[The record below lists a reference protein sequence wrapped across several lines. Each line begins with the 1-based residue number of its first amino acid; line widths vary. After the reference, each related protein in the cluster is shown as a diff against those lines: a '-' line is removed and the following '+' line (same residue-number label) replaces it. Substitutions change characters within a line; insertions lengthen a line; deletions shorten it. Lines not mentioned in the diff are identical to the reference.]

1 MSPAHRIVG
10 AATLALGC
18 GGALATEWTP
28 AGSDGPRFNLLN
40 TISIGAAWR
49 VEDRDPKLVG
59 KASLAG
65 NRDLC
70 ASDNCIGLS
79 PGDTEPN
86 ERFLAAPGGL
96 SSVIDDGNLNYGK
109 GDLVAVTAKW
119 SPRLS
124 VDWGDYSLEA
134 SALYFFDPVNHG
146 FDETHPNRI
155 VEPGPGTGVFVRAP
169 RSRQAERDVGHAF
182 ELRNLYLQTTYELPG
197 NRLLDVKLGRQ
208 LLNWGVSA
216 FGIATS
222 INVVNPADLNNL
234 VRPGAELFELY
245 LPQNMLVVAGDLVG
259 STTFEAFYQL
269 EWQPF
274 GFPAKGSLLSFFD
287 AGNEVEPNETVVL
300 PFSKTPEDPLLQG
313 TPANSLLGLVS
324 ATSFSAARAP
334 NREPSDTG
342 QYGLAVYHFF
352 DDSGIEL
359 GVFAANYHSRL
370 PSVSVYATDAS
381 CTRREGNANNR
392 DTQNLLQ
399 FLDDCGIPGIDTPG
413 VDFEALPLDTARY
426 FLDYAEDIRMF
437 GVSLIGDRFGTA
449 WQMELSYRPNFP
461 VQVDLEDLL
470 FAAFQPAFPRDTL
483 TIIPESPVID
493 AAGSLL
499 TLLPEL
505 TLPGGPL
512 DPADLGPATLAS
524 SRIAIP
530 DYLTAYR
537 GGTPGEVVPN
547 SYLPGYQRMPLWQGS
562 ASFLRIWSGGQV
574 LAADQFGLL
583 FELDGIYLPDLPS
596 TSVAQFEAPGT
607 NTHASPGIAETGNG
621 LLINPIQETG
631 QYVTPFSWGYRAG
644 LLLLYN
650 NVLIPGLSLRPLI
663 VMVHDIDGVAPGLA
677 ENHLEGRTIMLN
689 NLEAK
694 YRGFSFNLQYARFGG
709 AGRQNTLRDRDLV
722 ALAVSYDF

>member
-1 MSPAHRIVG
+1 MMRVTWLIG
-10 AATLALGC
+10 ASLLLSTPLAS
-18 GGALATEWTP
+18 AVKWAP
-28 AGSDGPRFNLLN
+28 AGKDGPQVNLLN
-40 TISIGAAWR
+40 TVSIGAAWR
-49 VEDRDPKLVG
+49 LEDQDPNLIG
-59 KASLAG
+59 KASLPG

-70 ASDNCIGLS
+70 AADNCIGLS
-79 PGDTEPN
+79 AGDTEPN
-86 ERFLAAPGGL
+86 ERFLAAPGAL
-96 SSVIDDGNLNYGK
+96 SSIIDDGNLNYEQ
-109 GDLVAVTAKW
+109 GDVVAATAKW

-134 SALYFFDPVNHG
+134 SALYFFDPVNDG
-146 FDETHPNRI
+146 FRETHPNRI
-155 VEPGPGTGVFVRAP
+155 VQPGPGPGEFVRVP
-169 RSRQAERDVGHAF
+169 RSRQAERDVGEAF
-182 ELRNLYLQTTYELPG
+182 ELRNLYLQTTFELPG
-197 NRLLDVKLGRQ
+197 KRLLDVKLGRQ

-245 LPQNMLVVAGDLVG
+245 LPQNMLVLAGDLIG

-274 GFPAKGSLLSFFD
+274 GFPAKGSFLSFFD

-300 PFSKTPEDPLLQG
+300 PFSKTPEDPMQQG

-342 QYGLAVYHFF
+342 QYGLAVYHYF

-359 GVFAANYHSRL
+359 GLFAARYHSRL
-370 PSVSVYATDAS
+370 PSVSAFAADAS

-392 DTQNLLQ
+392 DTTNLLQ
-399 FLDDCGIPGIDTPG
+399 FLDDCGVPGLDTPG
-413 VDFEALPLDTARY
+413 VDFEALPLDSARY

-437 GVSLIGDRFGTA
+437 GFSLIGDSFGAA

-470 FAAFQPAFPRDTL
+470 FAAFQPAFPRNTL
-483 TIIPESPVID
+483 TIIPDNPVVD
-493 AAGSLL
+493 VAGSLL

-512 DPADLGPATLAS
+512 SPGDVGPATLAS
-524 SRIAIP
+524 SRVAIP
-530 DYLTAYR
+530 DFLTAYR
-537 GGTPGEVVPN
+537 GGTPGEIVPN
-547 SYLPGYQRMPLWQGS
+547 SYLQGYERMALWQGS

-574 LAADQFGLL
+574 LNADQFGLL
-583 FELDGIYLPDLPS
+583 FEVDGILLPDLPS
-596 TSVAQFEAPGT
+596 TSVVQFEAPGT

-631 QYVTPFSWGYRAG
+631 QYVTEFSWGYRAG

-650 NVLIPGLSLRPLI
+650 NVLLPGLSLRPLI
-663 VMVHDIDGVAPGLA
+663 VMVHDIEGVAPGLA

-694 YRGFSFNLQYARFGG
+694 YRDFSFNLQYARFGG
-709 AGRQNTLRDRDLV
+709 AGRQNTLRDRDLF

>member
-1 MSPAHRIVG
+1 MSARKPLLT
-10 AATLALGC
+10 AALLLIASPGHAIDWQP
-18 GGALATEWTP
+18 GGDT
-28 AGSDGPRFNLLN
+28 GPLFSLQN
-40 TISIGAAWR
+40 TVSIGAAWR
-49 VEDRDPKLVG
+49 VEDRDINLIG
-59 KASLAG
+59 KASVAG

-70 ASDNCIGLS
+70 SADNCIGLS
-79 PGDTEPN
+79 EGDTAPN
-86 ERFLAAPGGL
+86 QRFLAAPGGL
-96 SSVIDDGNLNYGK
+96 SSNIDDGNLNYDR
-109 GDLVAVTAKW
+109 GDIAAATAKW

-134 SALYFFDPVNHG
+134 SAIYFFDPVNRG

-155 VEPGPGTGVFVRAP
+155 ITPGPGTGSFVRTP
-169 RSRQAERDVGHAF
+169 RSEQAERDVGEDFA
-182 ELRNLYLQTTYELPG
+182 LRNLYLKTTFELPG

-245 LPQNMLVVAGDLVG
+245 LPQNMLVLAGDLFE

-269 EWQPF
+269 EWLPF

-300 PFSKTPEDPLLQG
+300 PFGKTPEDPLLQG

-334 NREPSDTG
+334 NREPSDRG

-352 DDSGIEL
+352 DRSGIEL
-359 GVFAANYHSRL
+359 GLFAANYHSRL
-370 PSVSVYATDAS
+370 PSVSVFATDAS
-381 CTRREGNANNR
+381 CTRREGNANHR
-392 DTQNLLQ
+392 DTTNLVQ
-399 FLDDCGIPGIDTPG
+399 FLSDCGIPGVDTPG
-413 VDFEALPLDTARY
+413 TDFDALPLDSARY

-437 GVSLIGDRFGTA
+437 GASLIGDGFGAA

-470 FAAFQPAFPRDTL
+470 FAAFQPAFPRNTL
-483 TIIPESPVID
+483 TIIPENPVTD
-493 AAGSLL
+493 VAGSLL
-499 TLLPEL
+499 TLLPAL

-512 DPADLGPATLAS
+512 DPADLGPATLAAS
-524 SRIAIP
+524 QLAIP
-530 DYLTAYR
+530 DFLTAYR
-537 GGTPGEVVPN
+537 GGTPGEIAPN
-547 SYLPGYQRMPLWQGS
+547 SYIAGYERMPLWQAS
-562 ASFLRIWSGGQV
+562 ASFLRIWAAGQV
-574 LAADQFGLL
+574 LGADQFGLL
-583 FELDGIYLPDLPS
+583 FELDGIYLPDLPH

-607 NTHASPGIAETGNG
+607 STHASPGIAETGNG

-631 QYVTPFSWGYRAG
+631 QFVTAFSWGYRAG
-644 LLLLYN
+644 VLLLYN
-650 NVLIPGLSLRPLI
+650 NVMVSGLSLRPLI
-663 VMVHDIDGVAPGLA
+663 VMVHDIEGVAPGLA

-694 YRGFSFNLQYARFGG
+694 YGNFSFNLQYARFGG
-709 AGRQNTLRDRDLV
+709 GGRQNTLKDRDLI